1 MLRKLIRAWRQTD
14 VNIDAQAAA
23 AGEPAGVGNA
33 ITGAKNGLVLL
44 SPGKRPAQADGRSE
58 IVPVILVEQFI
69 RLRRVF
75 ADKLHRGQLAPD
87 SRLVPI
93 RKARSREP
101 EQPIASSD
109 RRCHHSVAFI
119 RNAVPLPSHAQIQC
133 QIRTYFPIVLEEPAE
148 LVLMEIAVL
157 LVVLA
162 VIEPVDIFRIGPEAE
177 GLANVRDR

>member
-14 VNIDAQAAA
+14 VNVDAQAAA

-44 SPGKRPAQADGRSE
+44 SPGKRPAQ
-58 IVPVILVEQFI
+58 
-69 RLRRVF
+69 
-75 ADKLHRGQLAPD
+75 
-87 SRLVPI
+87 
-93 RKARSREP
+93 
-101 EQPIASSD
+101 
-109 RRCHHSVAFI
+109 
-119 RNAVPLPSHAQIQC
+119 
-133 QIRTYFPIVLEEPAE
+133 

-177 GLANVRDR
+177 GLANVRDRAREIGQQVLRSLHVCRIDTLEIRRFHILDLDSASEAVVLPLHVIRQRAPEGSGP